1 MKLLGNMCTAA
12 NKVAKLSICFLLIVR
27 QRKGK
32 VNNVYIKILHMK
44 KLEKEQNQKQ
54 IYLAKQYLNN

>member
-1 MKLLGNMCTAA
+1 MCTAA
-12 NKVAKLSICFLLIVR
+12 NKVAKLSICFLLIAR

-32 VNNVYIKILHMK
+32 VNKVYIKILRMK

-54 IYLAKQYLNN
+54 IYLAKQYSKQLTGPK